1 MCFRYLT
8 VSLWCKSKTK
18 FLVFQQYL
26 PFFPYLCPWTFY
38 KESERKHYDDI
49 GIGHDDAGDGTA
61 FLAGRGKEPET
72 KEEIL
77 ADFAE
82 ALCELKLAKEGKI
95 KLRSVE
101 DLLDEW

>member
-1 MCFRYLT
+1 MTTLELDTMMREMAQR
-8 VSLWCKSKTK
+8 
-18 FLVFQQYL
+18 FLREEDTPLMQRVAKVL
-26 PFFPYLCPWTFY
+26 LDRVE
-38 KESERKHYDDI
+38 KKV
-49 GIGHDDAGDGTA
+49 DAD
-61 FLAGRGKEPET
+61 KEPET

-101 DLLDEW
+101 DLLNEC